1 MVISLVLGK
10 VLLESLIGLGTAVP
24 QPGAQTLRPQIDSVY
39 VVNNFLTFGSVR
51 TNFSLSKAWWKYSL
65 VTPVPVCSLLFVYSE
80 VYHFS
85 HV

>member
-1 MVISLVLGK
+1 MVISLVLEKGI
-10 VLLESLIGLGTAVP
+10 LESLIGLGTTVP
-24 QPGAQTLRPQIDSVY
+24 QPGTQTSLPQIDSVY

-51 TNFSLSKAWWKYSL
+51 TNFSISKAWWKYSL
-65 VTPVPVCSLLFVYSE
+65 ITPVPVCSLLFVYSE